1 MFRAL
6 WSQRTAMSVTVI
18 TMANAEQKSIGRIV
32 KKLVMKSEPTI
43 ESTTVVSPLPELK
56 YWSSEGSQTTAVSS
70 AEIAEPTSISRQTRL
85 QKLQTLKLLQSTQIS
100 RQTPI
105 R

>member
-1 MFRAL
+1 
-6 WSQRTAMSVTVI
+6 MSVTVI

-43 ESTTVVSPLPELK
+43 ESTIVVSPLPELK

-85 QKLQTLKLLQSTQIS
+85 QNSWLCAPRIYTTVNSSMKITTI
-100 RQTPI
+100 
-105 R
+105 